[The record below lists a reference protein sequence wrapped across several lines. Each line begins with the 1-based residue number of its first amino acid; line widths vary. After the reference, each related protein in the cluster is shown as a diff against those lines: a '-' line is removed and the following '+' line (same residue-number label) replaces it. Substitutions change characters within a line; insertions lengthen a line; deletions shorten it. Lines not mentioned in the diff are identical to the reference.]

1 MKTSVIEVR
10 DMLSVLTV
18 DEVEKRIGEVPG
30 VASVTV
36 NYAAKNATV
45 RYDETLLEVADIKV
59 LMHQRGSQSADGP
72 HPKHVSEYEPAQKHA
87 VAPTPEAAPASA
99 STPVAVVPA
108 PTAPA
113 VVGHASHTAPGAQ
126 PPPPPPAMEK
136 AGGLDDPSVKNAD
149 EVARALGADI
159 NNGLTS
165 QEAARRLE
173 QYGRNSLPAPKRRGP
188 WLRLAL
194 QFHNPLIYVLLAA
207 GAVTFGLKDYV
218 DAGVI
223 AAVVLINA
231 VIGFIQEGKAEK
243 ALEAVSAMLASRAT
257 VLREGEQHE
266 IDAALLVPGDIVLLE
281 SGARVP
287 ADLRLVRVK
296 NLRVNEAA
304 LTGESVPVDKG
315 TEPVA
320 GDAPI
325 GDRACM
331 AYSGTVVSFGQAHGL
346 VVGTGQATEIGRIGT
361 LVGEVQTLATPLT
374 RRLDQFARQ
383 ITAFILA
390 VGLIT
395 FLYGYFV
402 REMPLLEIFLAV
414 VGLAVAA
421 IPEGLP
427 AVVTIVLAIGTRV
440 MARNRAI
447 IRRLPAVETL
457 GSVTVICSDKTGTLT
472 KNEMTAVR
480 VMLPAHTLE
489 VSGAGYAPEG
499 SFNRDSVAVDAA
511 QDEALQGLARCALLC
526 NDAQLKHDA
535 ATGWQLVGDPTEGAL
550 LTLAHK
556 AGLDPMEAAAATPRA
571 DEIPFESEHR
581 FMATLHHDH
590 AGHAFVLLK
599 GAPER
604 VLDLCAQDAGGQSLD
619 RTAWDARME
628 DAAGAGQRVLALAR
642 CDMPAGTSVLSMAD
656 ITRRFTLLGLAGLID
671 PPREEA
677 IAAVAECQHAGVRV
691 KMITGDHAV
700 TAAAIGRQLGLNADR
715 ALTGEDVAALD
726 DEALQRVAL
735 ETDVFARASPEHKLR
750 LVAALQAQGEL
761 VAMTGDGV
769 NDAPALKAA
778 DIGVAMGHKGTDAA
792 REAADL
798 VLTDDNFATIAHAVR
813 EGRVVFDNIKK
824 SLLFMLPT
832 SSGEAGVILIAV
844 FAGLALPIT
853 AGQILWVN
861 TVTAV
866 TLALALAFEPAEPDV
881 MLRPPRRP
889 TEPLITRVLAF
900 RIAYVSLLM
909 IAVTF
914 TVFEWEL
921 ARGSSLEVAR
931 TAAVNMLVVGELVYL
946 FNVRHFTA
954 PAFTRDILTGNPV
967 ALWMSALLIVFQ
979 LLFTYAPPMQ
989 QVFQTASLDATS
1001 WLIILALGLAKFL
1014 AVEAEKAVLRRLNVR
1029 SM

>member
-1 MKTSVIEVR
+1 MDPEQPSAPAWHARSAPEALLT
-10 DMLSVLTV
+10 LSVDTSTGL
-18 DEVEKRIGEVPG
+18 
-30 VASVTV
+30 S
-36 NYAAKNATV
+36 
-45 RYDETLLEVADIKV
+45 
-59 LMHQRGSQSADGP
+59 GP
-72 HPKHVSEYEPAQKHA
+72 
-87 VAPTPEAAPASA
+87 
-99 STPVAVVPA
+99 
-108 PTAPA
+108 
-113 VVGHASHTAPGAQ
+113 
-126 PPPPPPAMEK
+126 
-136 AGGLDDPSVKNAD
+136 
-149 EVARALGADI
+149 
-159 NNGLTS
+159 
-165 QEAARRLE
+165 EAARRLHR
-173 QYGRNSLPAPKRRGP
+173 YGPNSLPAAKRRGP
-188 WLRLAL
+188 WLRFVL
-194 QFHNPLIYVLLAA
+194 QFNNPLLYVLLGA
-207 GAVTFGLKDYV
+207 GAITYALEDYV

-223 AAVVLINA
+223 LGVVLINA
-231 VIGFIQEGKAEK
+231 IIGFIQEGKAEK

-257 VLREGEQHE
+257 VLRDGGRHE
-266 IDAALLVPGDIVLLE
+266 IDAAGLVPGDIVLLE
-281 SGARVP
+281 SGARIP
-287 ADLRLVRVK
+287 ADLRLLRVK

-325 GDRACM
+325 GDRSCM
-331 AYSGTVVSFGQAHGL
+331 AYAGTVVSFGQAHGL
-346 VVGTGQATEIGRIGT
+346 AVGTGQATEIGRIGT
-361 LVGEVQTLATPLT
+361 LVGAVQTLATPLT
-374 RRLDQFARQ
+374 RRLDQFARR
-383 ITAFILA
+383 ITLFILG

-402 REMPLLEIFLAV
+402 REMPGLDIFLAV

-427 AVVTIVLAIGTRV
+427 AIVTIVLAIGTRV

-472 KNEMTAVR
+472 RNEMTAVR

-499 SFNRDSVAVDAA
+499 GFNRDGVAVDTA
-511 QDEALQGLARCALLC
+511 QDKALQGLARCALLC
-526 NDAQLKHDA
+526 NDAQLKHDV

-550 LTLAHK
+550 LTLACK
-556 AGLDPMEAAAATPRA
+556 AGLDRLEAAAATPRV

-604 VLDLCAQDAGGQSLD
+604 VLDLCVQDAGGKPLD
-619 RTAWDARME
+619 HTAWEARME
-628 DAAGAGQRVLALAR
+628 DAAGAGQRVLALAS
-642 CDMPAGTSVLSMAD
+642 CDMPVGTTALAMTD
-656 ITRRFTLLGLAGLID
+656 ITRRFTLLGLTGLID

-677 IAAVAECQHAGVRV
+677 IAAVADCRRAGLRV

-715 ALTGEDVAALD
+715 ALTGEAVAALD

-735 ETDVFARASPEHKLR
+735 ETDVFARASPEHKLS

-778 DIGVAMGHKGTDAA
+778 DIGVAMGRKGTDAA

-824 SLLFMLPT
+824 SLLFILPT
-832 SSGEAGVILIAV
+832 NGGEAGVILIAV
-844 FAGLALPIT
+844 FAGLALPVT
-853 AGQILWVN
+853 ASQILWVN
-861 TVTAV
+861 TVTTV
-866 TLALALAFEPAEPDV
+866 TLALALAFEPAEPGV
-881 MLRPPRRP
+881 MRRPPRRP
-889 TEPLITRVLAF
+889 SEPLITRVLGT

-921 ARGSSLEVAR
+921 ARGSSIEVAR

-954 PAFTRDILTGNPV
+954 SAFTRDILTANPV
-967 ALWMSALLIVFQ
+967 ALWMSVLLIAFQ

-989 QVFQTASLDATS
+989 ELFHTAPLDAAS
-1001 WLIILALGLAKFL
+1001 WLVILVLGLGKFL
-1014 AVEAEKAVLRRLNVR
+1014 AVEAEKTVLRRFRVR
-1029 SM
+1029 RM